1 MLSKND
7 LLNKCLTKTSIFK
20 SSVGDIKLRQLTIAE
35 TEEIIKIQNDKD
47 KTMLDVIK
55 HTLKKVMV
63 EPEFFT
69 EEEFSQIST
78 QGMNLVYEIYNE
90 VPMVG
95 MTDEERAEHKKKI
108 EDFIK
113 SKNDKIEEEKK
124 RKKTRWESK
133 RRAKVP
139 LQASPKSW

>member
-1 MLSKND
+1 MLNKSD

-20 SSVGDIKLRQLTIAE
+20 SSVGDIKMRQLTIAE
-35 TEEIIKIQNDKD
+35 TEEIIKMQNDET

-55 HTLKKVMV
+55 YTLRKVMV

-95 MTDEERAEHKKKI
+95 MTDEEREQHKKRI
-108 EDFIK
+108 EEFVN
-113 SKNDKIEEEKK
+113 SKKEESEEEKK
-124 RKKTRWESK
+124 EEEDKVGKQKKSK
-133 RRAKVP
+133 
-139 LQASPKSW
+139 SSSSS